1 MWLLLMTETTTDT
14 TKQEALLNAIEDG
27 LAEFILGGGPNMLN
41 RETEARDDNTF
52 FWPLSKLPEAM
63 QVGDK
68 VHVSLELT
76 NKEQRQQELKKKQ
89 QQEEKYAAMRKRLE
103 ELVN

>member
-1 MWLLLMTETTTDT
+1 MTETTTDT

-27 LAEFILGGGPNMLN
+27 LAEFILGGGPN

-52 FWPLSKLPEAM
+52 FWPLKKLPEAI

-89 QQEEKYAAMRKRLE
+89 EQEEKYAAMRKRLE